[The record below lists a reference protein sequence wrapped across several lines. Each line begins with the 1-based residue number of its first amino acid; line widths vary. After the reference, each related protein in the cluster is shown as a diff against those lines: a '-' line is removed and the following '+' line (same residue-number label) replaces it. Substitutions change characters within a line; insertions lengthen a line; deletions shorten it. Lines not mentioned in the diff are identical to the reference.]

1 MKGEIMDKLT
11 FTVARPARVK
21 TENTIIRLTPAA
33 YNAVEEISAKTGLSN
48 CYVASQM
55 VLFAAEHPEVNYGA
69 PDSEE

>member
-1 MKGEIMDKLT
+1 MDKLT

-55 VLFAAEHPEVNYGA
+55 VQFAADHAAVNYGVLN
-69 PDSEE
+69 SEECDG